1 MPSPAFSIN
10 GNPVGVK
17 ASVAAGGAVS
27 ASLDSTVGVRTATWE
42 IIRTDDTSTT
52 GAYTLVVTGP
62 VNENCSTTALAAG
75 TSAALQVTI
84 NSGLDEITSLP
95 SEQTK
100 YVVKFFVPTSGG
112 LEVLNAGELE
122 DDNRESSA
130 VFGAVEPLN
139 AGIRVASVSAGSP
152 TYINLVSSI
161 FDTQLTSFTTVSAV
175 AIDGSNFA
183 NGSTVQFDCVLE
195 TDNAADA
202 AEVRLFN
209 RTLGLTVTTI
219 NTTATS
225 PTIVNAPLTIGT
237 DIQNAPNIYEVQ
249 VRLVTTGAPN
259 TAKLG
264 SALIRNP

>member
-10 GNPVGVK
+10 GNPIGAK

-27 ASLDSTVGVRTATWE
+27 ASLDSTVGVRTASWE
-42 IIRTDDTSTT
+42 LIRTDDTSTPA
-52 GAYTLVVTGP
+52 GYTLLVSGP
-62 VNENCSTTALAAG
+62 VNENCSTTALGVG

-84 NSGLDEITSLP
+84 NSGLDEQTGLP
-95 SEQTK
+95 SEETK
-100 YVVKFFVPTSGG
+100 YVVKFYVPTTGG

-139 AGIRVASVSAGSP
+139 ASIRLSSSGSSSP

-161 FDTQLTSFTTVSAV
+161 FDTQLTTFTTVSSV
-175 AIDGSNFA
+175 PIDGSNFV
-183 NGSTVQFDCVLE
+183 NGSTVQFECVLE
-195 TDNAADA
+195 TDNVADA
-202 AEVRLFN
+202 AEVRLYN
-209 RTLGLTVTTI
+209 RTAGLPVVAI
-219 NTTATS
+219 NIALTS
-225 PTIVNAPLTIGT
+225 PTILTAPLTIGT
-237 DIQNAPNIYEVQ
+237 DIPNSPNIYEVQ